1 MLRKS
6 RNPLMDLRKICNH
19 PFLVPGV
26 EPPGDTLGEDLVG
39 SSGKLALLDRMLV
52 QLKARGHK
60 VLVFSQ
66 MTRVLDILE
75 SYCCLRGF
83 SACRLDGQ
91 TGVEERQQQ
100 MRLFNSDPR

>member
-1 MLRKS
+1 
-6 RNPLMDLRKICNH
+6 MDLRKICNH

-60 VLVFSQ
+60 VREYDFSCLGERDQ
-66 MTRVLDILE
+66 QIWLLARPSGGVSLLCEIRILGTKY
-75 SYCCLRGF
+75 SQLIK
-83 SACRLDGQ
+83 SLNCR
-91 TGVEERQQQ
+91 R
-100 MRLFNSDPR
+100 